1 MACGLK
7 GQQNGAFAIALSLA
21 AVGNAAE
28 PSLPTALEAGWKGQ
42 KVCELLFENADVRTA
57 RCTFPPGVGHERH
70 FHPAHWGYILQ
81 GAKMRITTAAGTI
94 DRDLKAGSN
103 WWSDGIAWHEAVNIG
118 TTTGVYLIVE
128 PKH

>member
-1 MACGLK
+1 MLK
-7 GQQNGAFAIALSLA
+7 NGVIALALSFP
-21 AVGNAAE
+21 AVVNAAE
-28 PSLPTALEAGWKGQ
+28 SALPSALDAGWRGR
-42 KVCELLFENADVRTA
+42 KVCELLFENASVRTA

-81 GAKMRITTAAGTI
+81 GATMRITTADGTV

-103 WWSDGIAWHEAVNIG
+103 WWSDGIAWHEAINIG

-128 PKH
+128 PKR